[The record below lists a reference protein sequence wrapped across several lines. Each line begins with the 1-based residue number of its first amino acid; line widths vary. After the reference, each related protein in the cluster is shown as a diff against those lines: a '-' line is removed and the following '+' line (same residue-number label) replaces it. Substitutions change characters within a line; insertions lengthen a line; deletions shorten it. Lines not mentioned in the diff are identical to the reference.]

1 MERVAFKMK
10 IKPGCELEY
19 KRRHDQIWPELKA
32 LLKKVG
38 ISDYSIFLDN
48 ETNIL
53 FGTLKVKNMELYSR
67 LSSIE
72 VMRKWWDYM
81 SDISET
87 NADNSPVTQSLEE
100 VFYLL

>member
-1 MERVAFKMK
+1 MERIAFKMK
-10 IKPGCELEY
+10 LKHGCELEY

-38 ISDYSIFLDN
+38 VRDYSIFLDK
-48 ETNIL
+48 ETNTL
-53 FGTLKVKNMELYSR
+53 FGTLKVSNMELYGR
-67 LSSIE
+67 LPSLE

-81 SDISET
+81 SDITET
-87 NADNSPVTQSLEE
+87 NADNSPVSQSLWE